1 MMNQSPYEEPTRP
14 PWQTALNYVAC
25 YVLWLA
31 YSALSFWTILEY
43 RDAVLIL
50 LPVIGPWVMGAVDKF
65 GLLLFGL
72 VALIWVLYLE
82 HYLRTGVEVERFWR
96 RALIVGAGQGI
107 VLGVAVG
114 LQALAGL
121 LI

>member
-1 MMNQSPYEEPTRP
+1 MMNQGPYEERP
-14 PWQTALNYVAC
+14 QRPWQTALNYVAC
-25 YVLWLA
+25 YAIWLA
-31 YSALSFWTILEY
+31 YGALSFWTILEY
-43 RDAVLIL
+43 RDALLSL

-82 HYLRTGVEVERFWR
+82 HYLRTGVEVNRFWR
-96 RALIVGAGQGI
+96 RVLIVGAAQGI

-114 LQALAGL
+114 LQALAEL